1 MSQLAAA
8 RRQASSIRTIMR
20 QGKYLPAI
28 QVLRDTVLIMLKTP
42 LMKTEREE
50 FEKLIADGGKSVF
63 FMMSEWQPY
72 NVSLF
77 EMRFKSD
84 VR

>member
-8 RRQASSIRTIMR
+8 RRQASSIRTLMR

-50 FEKLIADGGKSVF
+50 FEKLIADGAYHI
-63 FMMSEWQPY
+63 MSDQT
-72 NVSLF
+72 
-77 EMRFKSD
+77 
-84 VR
+84 VRKAAAL